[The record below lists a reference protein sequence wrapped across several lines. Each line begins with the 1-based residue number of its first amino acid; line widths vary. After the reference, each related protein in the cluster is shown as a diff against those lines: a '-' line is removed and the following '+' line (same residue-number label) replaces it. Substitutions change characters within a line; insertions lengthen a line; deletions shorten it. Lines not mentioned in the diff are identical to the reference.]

1 MEIEELLVAI
11 GVDTSQASKIN
22 QVVVALATAATK
34 IATEANKINDNL
46 GDIGDQ
52 ASDDLDDASRRADE
66 VGGSLGRL
74 KLLALGIGAVVG
86 MATAKVLGFIDASLA
101 GAKELAQEKGLL
113 FDISKKELAQADE
126 YQEAM
131 KKTGLSIESIKTK
144 IALNLVPQLT
154 KATQGFN
161 DWLGANKE
169 LITEGLTQVIQWGAK
184 IIQMVVNSIK
194 AVSKLVESTVGW
206 KGAILGIITILAVL
220 KKSMIMAFI
229 ANPITWVIAG
239 IVGLMLLLDDLM
251 VYLEGGDSLF
261 GDFWGP
267 AIEWVKSVIA
277 WWNKFYAENKVIF
290 DAIGEAFK
298 KTFSAMATIV
308 GGVFGYLFNSLK
320 FLVGLFTG
328 DTEMMGE
335 AWEGLTDS
343 MMQIW
348 DGLMD
353 VLSGAFDGLAIMFDV
368 LLSVIANIWEGIK
381 SGADSAFDW
390 MKDKASLFVFALAEV
405 FDDIIDFIT
414 YPFILAWEN
423 IIELFSN
430 LVDNT
435 KALLKRIGD
444 IFSSVIDAIKKPFS
458 KSFQWVKSKSK
469 SFVSEIKDAF
479 KPIIDFVLSPF
490 KAGFD
495 LVKKLYDTFTDD
507 STSWTE
513 KLDIAF
519 TAIKDFLFAP
529 FKAGWDLVKGL
540 FNISDADAKKFVDGV
555 GKAFKEI
562 SELIKRPFREA
573 LDWVKAE
580 FGWVINAV
588 VDGLKKLTGNK
599 GGAAENVELTPEEQ
613 IALNE
618 KVNAVAGSINDTAG
632 LASGGLIDAINKL
645 AYLPDNMNAM
655 IANAR
660 ANSGGNTSST
670 RNDINVTVKQDIR
683 TNDPVK
689 AANLS
694 TSGTDMAL
702 KRAYANSQSAINPF

>member
-1 MEIEELLVAI
+1 MEIEELLVKI
-11 GVDTSQASKIN
+11 GVDTSDAGKISSLVTQLGSTAAIIATQANQIN
-22 QVVVALATAATK
+22 QSLSETTSGTVDGIQDA
-34 IATEANKINDNL
+34 IN
-46 GDIGDQ
+46 Q
-52 ASDDLDDASRRADE
+52 AEQAKTPISQ
-66 VGGSLGRL
+66 L
-74 KLLALGIGAVVG
+74 KLLALGIAAVVG
-86 MATAKVLGFIDASLA
+86 MVTAKVLGFINDSIA

-206 KGAILGIITILAVL
+206 KGAILGIITILAIL

-298 KTFSAMATIV
+298 KTFSAMAAIV

-335 AWEGLTDS
+335 AWDGMVNSL
-343 MMQIW
+343 MQIW
-348 DGLMD
+348 DGLVEQLKNWFALWD
-353 VLSGAFDGLAIMFDV
+353 IMWT
-368 LLSVIANIWEGIK
+368 IAGNVASNIWEAIK
-381 SGADSAFDW
+381 SGAGKALDW

-423 IIELFSN
+423 ITELFSN

-435 KALLKRIGD
+435 KALLRRIGD

-479 KPIIDFVLSPF
+479 KPIIDFILSPF

-495 LVKKLYDTFTDD
+495 LVKKLYETFTSD

-529 FKAGWDLVKGL
+529 FQAGWDLVKGL
-540 FNISDADAKKFVDGV
+540 FNISDADAKKFVDDIGEAMSDV
-555 GKAFKEI
+555 TD
-562 SELIKRPFREA
+562 LIKKPFEIA

-588 VDGLKKLTGNK
+588 VGGLKKLTGSK
-599 GGAAENVELTPEEQ
+599 DDTAENVELTPEEQ
-613 IALNE
+613 KALNE
-618 KVNAVAGSINDTAG
+618 KVNAVTGAVNDTAG
-632 LASGGLIDAINKL
+632 LASGGLIDAINQL

-660 ANSGGNTSST
+660 ANAGGNTSST

-683 TNDPVK
+683 TSDPVK

-694 TSGTDMAL
+694 ASGTDMAL
-702 KRAYANSQSAINPF
+702 KRTYMNSQSAIGRI

>member
-11 GVDTSQASKIN
+11 GVDTSQAAKIN
-22 QVVVALATAATK
+22 EVVVALATAATK
-34 IATEANKINDNL
+34 IATEANKINENL
-46 GDIGDQ
+46 DDIGDQ

-239 IVGLMLLLDDLM
+239 IVGLMLLLDDMM

-290 DAIGEAFK
+290 DALEATFK
-298 KTFSAMATIV
+298 KAFDAMMTIF
-308 GGVFGYLFNSLK
+308 GGVISYLFNALK

-328 DTEMMGE
+328 DTEMMSE
-335 AWEGLTDS
+335 AWDGMVNS
-343 MMQIW
+343 IMQIW
-348 DGLMD
+348 DGLSEY
-353 VLSGAFDGLAIMFDV
+353 LSAFFALWDIMWTIAGKVVSNVWEAIKKGA
-368 LLSVIANIWEGIK
+368 NK
-381 SGADSAFDW
+381 AFDW
-390 MKDKASLFVFALAEV
+390 IKKKA
-405 FDDIIDFIT
+405 
-414 YPFILAWEN
+414 
-423 IIELFSN
+423 
-430 LVDNT
+430 
-435 KALLKRIGD
+435 KA
-444 IFSSVIDAIKKPFS
+444 FSSSI
-458 KSFQWVKSKSK
+458 
-469 SFVSEIKDAF
+469 SEAF
-479 KPIIDFVLSPF
+479 KPIIDFVLAPF
-490 KAGFD
+490 KVGFD
-495 LVKKLYDTFTDD
+495 LVKKLYETFTSD

-529 FKAGWDLVKGL
+529 FQAGWDLVKGL
-540 FNISDADAKKFVDGV
+540 FNISDADAKKFVDDI
-555 GKAFKEI
+555 GKAFKGVTD
-562 SELIKRPFREA
+562 LIKKPFKAA
-573 LDWVKAE
+573 LDWVKEE
-580 FGWVINAV
+580 FGWVIDAV
-588 VDGLKKLTGNK
+588 VGGLKKLTGSK
-599 GGAAENVELTPEEQ
+599 DDTTENVELTPEEQ
-613 IALNE
+613 KALNE
-618 KVNAVAGSINDTAG
+618 KVNAVAGAVNDTAG

-660 ANSGGNTSST
+660 ANAGGNASST

-694 TSGTDMAL
+694 ASGTDMAI
-702 KRAYANSQSAINPF
+702 KRTYQNMQSAITPN

>member
-11 GVDTSQASKIN
+11 GVDTSQAAKIN
-22 QVVVALATAATK
+22 EVVVALATAATK

-52 ASDDLDDASRRADE
+52 ASDDLSDASRRADE

-113 FDISKKELAQADE
+113 FDISKRELAQANE

-194 AVSKLVESTVGW
+194 VVSKLVESTVGW
-206 KGAILGIITILAVL
+206 KGAILGIITILAIL

-277 WWNKFYAENKVIF
+277 WWNKFYTENKVIF
-290 DAIGEAFK
+290 DALEATFK
-298 KTFSAMATIV
+298 KAFDAMMTIFS
-308 GGVFGYLFNSLK
+308 GVISYLCNALK
-320 FLVGLFTG
+320 FWFGLFTG
-328 DTEMMGE
+328 DTEMMSE
-335 AWEGLTDS
+335 AWDGMVDS
-343 MMQIW
+343 LMQIW
-348 DGLMD
+348 DGLSEY
-353 VLSGAFDGLAIMFDV
+353 LSAFFAWWDIIWT
-368 LLSVIANIWEGIK
+368 IAGKVVSNIWEVIK
-381 SGADSAFDW
+381 KSANKEFDW
-390 MKDKASLFVFALAEV
+390 IKKRARA
-405 FDDIIDFIT
+405 
-414 YPFILAWEN
+414 
-423 IIELFSN
+423 FSN
-430 LVDNT
+430 S
-435 KALLKRIGD
+435 I
-444 IFSSVIDAIKKPFS
+444 
-458 KSFQWVKSKSK
+458 
-469 SFVSEIKDAF
+469 SEAF
-479 KPIIDFVLSPF
+479 KPIIDFILSPF

-529 FKAGWDLVKGL
+529 FQAGWDLVKGL
-540 FNISDADAKKFVDGV
+540 FNISDADAKKFVDDI
-555 GKAFKEI
+555 GKAFTGVTD
-562 SELIKRPFREA
+562 LIKKPFRAA
-573 LDWVKAE
+573 LDWVKEE
-580 FGWVINAV
+580 FGWVIDAV
-588 VDGLKKLTGNK
+588 VGGLKKLTGSK
-599 GGAAENVELTPEEQ
+599 DDTAENVELTPEEQ
-613 IALNE
+613 KALNE
-618 KVNAVAGSINDTAG
+618 KVNAVTGAINDTAG

-645 AYLPDNMNAM
+645 AYLPDNMNSM

-660 ANSGGNTSST
+660 ANAGGNTSST

-683 TNDPVK
+683 TSDPVK

-694 TSGTDMAL
+694 ASGTDMAI
-702 KRAYANSQSAINPF
+702 KRTYQNSQSAINPN

>member
-11 GVDTSQASKIN
+11 GVDTSQAAKIN
-22 QVVVALATAATK
+22 EVVVALATAATK

-52 ASDDLDDASRRADE
+52 ASDDLSDASRRADE

-206 KGAILGIITILAVL
+206 KGAILGIITILAIL

-290 DAIGEAFK
+290 DALEATFK
-298 KTFSAMATIV
+298 KAFDAMMTIF
-308 GGVFGYLFNSLK
+308 GGVISYLFNALK
-320 FLVGLFTG
+320 FWVGLFTG
-328 DTEMMGE
+328 DTEMMSE
-335 AWEGLTDS
+335 AWDGMVNSL
-343 MMQIW
+343 MQIW
-348 DGLMD
+348 DGLVEQLKNWFALWD
-353 VLSGAFDGLAIMFDV
+353 IMWT
-368 LLSVIANIWEGIK
+368 IAGNIASNIWEAIK
-381 SGADSAFDW
+381 SGVGKAFDW

-423 IIELFSN
+423 ITELFSN

-444 IFSSVIDAIKKPFS
+444 IFSTVLDAIKKPFS

-495 LVKKLYDTFTDD
+495 LVKKLYDTFTNDT
-507 STSWTE
+507 TSWTE

-519 TAIKDFLFAP
+519 TAIKDFLFTP
-529 FKAGWDLVKGL
+529 FQAGWDLVKGL
-540 FNISDADAKKFVDGV
+540 FNISDADAKKFVDDI
-555 GKAFKEI
+555 GKAFKGVTD
-562 SELIKRPFREA
+562 LIKKPFKAA
-573 LDWVKAE
+573 LDWVKEE
-580 FGWVINAV
+580 FGWVIDAV
-588 VDGLKKLTGNK
+588 VGGLKKLTGSK
-599 GGAAENVELTPEEQ
+599 DDTTENVELTPEEQ
-613 IALNE
+613 KALNE
-618 KVNAVAGSINDTAG
+618 KVNAVAGAVNDTAG

-660 ANSGGNTSST
+660 ANAGGNASST

-694 TSGTDMAL
+694 ASGTDMAI
-702 KRAYANSQSAINPF
+702 KRTYQNMQSAITPN

>member
-22 QVVVALATAATK
+22 EVVVALATAATK

-52 ASDDLDDASRRADE
+52 ASDDLDDASRRADG

-101 GAKELAQEKGLL
+101 GAKELAKEKGLL

-169 LITEGLTQVIQWGAK
+169 LITKGLTQVIQWGAK

-206 KGAILGIITILAVL
+206 KGAILGIITILAIL

-290 DAIGEAFK
+290 DAIEATFK
-298 KTFSAMATIV
+298 KAFDAMMTIF
-308 GGVFGYLFNSLK
+308 GGVIGYIFNSLK

-328 DTEMMGE
+328 DTEMMSE
-335 AWEGLTDS
+335 AWDGMVNSL
-343 MMQIW
+343 MQIW
-348 DGLMD
+348 DGLSEY
-353 VLSGAFDGLAIMFDV
+353 LSAFFAWWDIIWT
-368 LLSVIANIWEGIK
+368 IAGKVVSNIWEVIK
-381 SGADSAFDW
+381 KGANKAFDW
-390 MKDKASLFVFALAEV
+390 
-405 FDDIIDFIT
+405 
-414 YPFILAWEN
+414 
-423 IIELFSN
+423 
-430 LVDNT
+430 
-435 KALLKRIGD
+435 
-444 IFSSVIDAIKKPFS
+444 IKKKAKAFS
-458 KSFQWVKSKSK
+458 DSI
-469 SFVSEIKDAF
+469 SEAF
-479 KPIIDFVLSPF
+479 KPIIDFILAPF

-495 LVKKLYDTFTDD
+495 LVKNLYDTFTDD

-540 FNISDADAKKFVDGV
+540 FNISDADAKKFVDDIGKVFKGV
-555 GKAFKEI
+555 TD
-562 SELIKRPFREA
+562 LIKKPFKAA
-573 LDWVKAE
+573 LDWVKEE

-588 VDGLKKLTGNK
+588 VGGLKKLTGSK
-599 GGAAENVELTPEEQ
+599 DDTTENVELTPEEQ
-613 IALNE
+613 KALNE
-618 KVNAVAGSINDTAG
+618 KVNAVAGAVNDTAG

-660 ANSGGNTSST
+660 ANAGGNTSST
-670 RNDINVTVKQDIR
+670 RNDVNVTIKQDIR
-683 TNDPVK
+683 TSDPVK

-694 TSGTDMAL
+694 ASGTDMAI
-702 KRAYANSQSAINPF
+702 KRTYQNSQSAINPN